1 MRGYHVIVCSLLA
14 VSVIAQDS
22 FDTSGVR
29 IALKIYDDCAKADGF
44 SPCLKKKAITFL
56 DRLSRMEKLTIADG
70 VVLARAADA
79 TKDGL
84 PITEEQLE
92 NTLPRSSDAKD
103 DALNGLLMDKVSN
116 FIGSRTVEV
125 ALPKITAEDF
135 VGTGQ
140 NRTISLSDLLG
151 GGGGGQGGGGGGGGG
166 KMKNMMG
173 GMMMAV
179 AAKMAALVPIA
190 IAGLFLLAGKALIT
204 AKIALLIS
212 GIIAIKKLFASKNQG
227 GGGHG
232 GGWQSSGHGG
242 GGGGGWQSS
251 GGGWD
256 KRSLEDASAQN
267 LAYKAYAPK

>member
-1 MRGYHVIVCSLLA
+1 MRGYHVIVFSLLA
-14 VSVIAQDS
+14 ASVIAQDS

-29 IALKIYDDCAKADGF
+29 IALKIYDDCARAEGF

-70 VVLARAADA
+70 VVLARATDA
-79 TKDGL
+79 AKDGL

-103 DALNGLLMDKVSN
+103 DALNGLLMDRVSN

-140 NRTISLSDLLG
+140 
-151 GGGGGQGGGGGGGGG
+151 GGGGGGGG

-227 GGGHG
+227 GGHG

-256 KRSLEDASAQN
+256 KR
-267 LAYKAYAPK
+267 